1 MPREKR
7 SRRGSTIVMVALMLV
22 AFAAV
27 GAIAADIGRFYV
39 VAGELQTAADA
50 AALRGA
56 AVLQVTTGNSPKS
69 TIDPVVLAWVGATNL
84 SDGTTPNVVADSI
97 HMALYTPASTNGNT
111 VTPASLVLDPAG
123 RPNAVYVAV
132 YNQPKGIFAQVMG
145 RATGPQIAR
154 RGVAWV
160 ANVSLNCIRPWAF
173 PYTPFYK
180 RVAGLLPN
188 ANVAFPAPD
197 VTAAQMVNYQQNA
210 TLADRTFIVLPPGA
224 TYPYMYPSDSSWRG
238 YNPPSSNSGNA
249 NSGKTTFQDFL
260 TDCSN
265 VSVNS
270 DAGNG
275 NTVPNQGSGGSC
287 GAPEKTACWTQ
298 DVIDT
303 PQSGGNSN
311 NNDPICATMR
321 PGDAGCYQT
330 TSDTMP
336 GVTVDIAWSDIVG
349 NGQSVDFRY
358 VGEFEFKCFFMN
370 TTDTCSAITGAQKT
384 GYPVG
389 TIVGVAA
396 GLKSRKLNPTDILS
410 NAPSNVQRLIL
421 VK

>member
-50 AALRGA
+50 AALKGA
-56 AVLQVTTGNSPKS
+56 MVLQITPGNSPKS
-69 TIDPVVLAWVGATNL
+69 TIDPQVMAWVASTNL
-84 SDGTTPNVVADSI
+84 SDGSTLSVVADSI
-97 HMALYTPASTNGNT
+97 HMAFYTPASTNNNT

-132 YNQPKGIFAQVMG
+132 DHQPKGVFAQIIG

-154 RGVAWV
+154 RAVAWI
-160 ANVSLNCIRPWAF
+160 ANLSLSCIRPFAL

-180 RVAGLLPN
+180 RVAGLPSN

-197 VTAAQMVNYQQNA
+197 VTAAQMVAYQQNA
-210 TLADRTFIVLPPGA
+210 TIADRTFIILPPG
-224 TYPYMYPSDSSWRG
+224 TPYPFALANDSSWRG
-238 YNPPSSNSGNA
+238 YNPPSNQNGNA
-249 NSGKTTFQDFL
+249 NSGKTTFQNFL
-260 TDCSN
+260 TGCN
-265 VSVNS
+265 GVAVNS

-275 NTVPNQGSGGSC
+275 NTVPNQGNGNSC
-287 GAPEKTACWTQ
+287 GAPELTACWTSA
-298 DVIDT
+298 VID
-303 PQSGGNSN
+303 QSGGGGN
-311 NNDPICATMR
+311 NNGQQPICSAMR
-321 PGDAGCYQT
+321 ANDAGCYMT
-330 TSDTMP
+330 PADTAP
-336 GVTVDIAWSDIVG
+336 GVIVDAAWADIVG

-358 VGEFEFKCFFMN
+358 VGEMQFTCFFKN
-370 TTDTCSAITGAQKT
+370 TTDTCNAIPGTKT

-389 TIVGVAA
+389 TMVVIAA
-396 GLKSRKLNPTDILS
+396 GLKSRKLNPSQDILS
-410 NAPSNVQRLIL
+410 NAPTNVQRLIL